1 MVKGIVME
9 TEPESATKI
18 ANDCKVVV
26 FTCSVDATQTETK
39 GTVVLND
46 AKQLLNYNKS
56 EEEHIHQVIK
66 GLYEMGVRVIITGET
81 IGEMALH
88 FIDKYKMVAL
98 IVVSKWTLRRLC
110 RSLNARP
117 CVQLTEVRHEDL
129 GNVASARI
137 EEIGSQTITVFEQVK
152 SKESPVSTIVIRGAT
167 HPLLQ
172 DVERAIDDGVNI
184 VRAMTRNG
192 KFVAGAGAVEIE
204 IARRVA
210 KYATEVEGLEQY
222 AIQQYA
228 QAFEVVP
235 RTLAENAGLNDTDLL
250 TKLYKAHEEITP
262 DSHKYGIDITD
273 GSVKDMTKE
282 GVIDLMATRQMGIKL
297 ASQAAITILRVDHI
311 IMKKPSGG
319 PKPQNRGHWDDND
332 ETW

>member
-1 MVKGIVME
+1 VKGIVME
-9 TEPESATKI
+9 TEPESTTRTAK
-18 ANDCKVVV
+18 DCKVLVS
-26 FTCSVDATQTETK
+26 TCSVDAAQTETK
-39 GTVVLND
+39 GLVVLNNS
-46 AKQLLNYNKS
+46 KELLNYNKS
-56 EEEHIHQVIK
+56 EEEHIHRVIK
-66 GLYEMGVRVIITGET
+66 GYYDMGVRVIISGEKF
-81 IGEMALH
+81 GEMALQ
-88 FIDKYKMVAL
+88 FIDKYKMVAML
-98 IVVSKWTLRRLC
+98 IVSKWTLRRLC

-117 CVQLTEVRHEDL
+117 CVQLTGVRLEDL
-129 GNVASARI
+129 GSVASVRT
-137 EEIGSQTITVFEQVK
+137 EEIGSQIITVFEQII

-167 HPLLQ
+167 HTMLQ

-192 KFVAGAGAVEIE
+192 KFVAGAGAVEVE

-250 TKLYKAHEEITP
+250 AKLYKAHEEISQ
-262 DSHKYGIDITD
+262 DSHKFGIDISD

-297 ASQAAITILRVDHI
+297 ASQAAVTILRVDQI

-332 ETW
+332 DTW